1 MVKWLSCLAVAAG
14 VLAACADP
22 PSSPACTAHPYDTTS
37 TSGDTVTT
45 STGLQFVVSAAGSG
59 GAIDWCMG
67 VMVHYDGYLLD
78 GTKFDSSRDIDRPL
92 IFTPGMGNLIDGFE
106 QGVVGMRFQ
115 GKRRLIIPP
124 ELAWGSEP
132 VRDGSGTIIVP
143 ANSTVVF
150 DIEVLLID
158 P

>member
-1 MVKWLSCLAVAAG
+1 MVKWLACLTAAAGLVAACNE
-14 VLAACADP
+14 A
-22 PSSPACTAHPYDTTS
+22 PSAPACTAHPYDTAS

-45 STGLQFVVSAAGSG
+45 STGLQFLDSAAGSG
-59 GAIDWCMG
+59 AAIDWCMG
-67 VMVHYDGYLLD
+67 VMVHYDGYLLN

-92 IFTPGMGNLIDGFE
+92 IFTPGLGNLIDGFE

-115 GKRRLIIPP
+115 GQRRLIVPSQ
-124 ELAWGSEP
+124 LAWGNEP
-132 VRDGSGTIIVP
+132 VRDASGNIIVP

-150 DIEVLLID
+150 DVEVLLID